1 MNTTYQQCKQCIMD
15 TSAGCIEFDKNG
27 ICNFCKIHL
36 ERTSKEQYSQKE
48 LDNLTNKIKKS
59 KKKNSKY
66 DCIIGVSGGVDSTY
80 VAYLV
85 KEKLKLNPLAIH
97 LDNGWND
104 ELAVS
109 NIEKCLNKLD
119 IDLYTHVIDWSEF
132 KDLQL
137 AFMKA
142 SIPNIEILTDHA
154 ITAILYKIARK
165 YNVNYIINGA
175 NISSE
180 SIMPKSWMWY
190 GFDLKLIKSIH
201 KKHGNIPI
209 KTFPTL
215 SLKSYAKYVFF
226 NKVKSIPILNYINY
240 DKEKTKKFLSEKLQW
255 KDYGGKHF
263 ESIFTR
269 FFQAYILPKKFNI
282 DKRLPH
288 LSSLILSNQIT
299 KKEALE
305 ILKKPIYPNE
315 KMLNEDITYFKKKM
329 GFTDHTFEL
338 MMNQKPNYYT
348 DFKNN
353 ASFITNPK
361 YKNIYYYI
369 RTKILGNK

>member
-1 MNTTYQQCKQCIMD
+1 M
-15 TSAGCIEFDKNG
+15 
-27 ICNFCKIHL
+27 
-36 ERTSKEQYSQKE
+36 
-48 LDNLTNKIKKS
+48 
-59 KKKNSKY
+59 
-66 DCIIGVSGGVDSTY
+66 
-80 VAYLV
+80 
-85 KEKLKLNPLAIH
+85 KLNPLAIH